1 LIKVIE
7 SKYKN
12 QIKEMMETHQCLQSE
27 TQAKTKRL
35 ESEIKVLN
43 ERVQLDTRGKMSE
56 YGQLEKRVG
65 DLQENERRLI
75 NELDEIKAE
84 RDRRISDY

>member
-1 LIKVIE
+1 
-7 SKYKN
+7 
-12 QIKEMMETHQCLQSE
+12 LQSE